1 MAEEDDDKPT
11 SEDVKKAKKAYEE
24 LIELEKKRTQSA
36 EERIQ
41 IEEENAQATIKIL
54 EMEAAE
60 RKKHYESEIE
70 EAEKKAARHEGLNKR
85 TYEARVE
92 YLKKL
97 RELNTEEER
106 EAMTAAMDDSLSEAG
121 KYFSKMKGIID
132 DLGSSVN
139 FSNAKVLGFFKVLGM
154 PLPTPKD
161 ALKELFSTIEES
173 TRSLIPFNRNTEEAS
188 QLMNRLRDQSFAVG
202 LPMSELAEGAVKAAT
217 SFALFGAEEAT
228 VRAELSALESQ
239 MGRMG
244 VSGASDVISSLITE
258 GGIQSVSE
266 ATERFKALTSTMQ
279 NLGVTP
285 QQLKK
290 DFDSL
295 IPSLAMFGSTAD
307 INIAKA
313 SLAAQKARV
322 DVGAITAFADQFEG
336 YSGAAQAAQRINA
349 IFGKPIIRDP
359 AELVRTYYTMG
370 PEGVVSLVREKMINA
385 GFTEG
390 DFEGAAGAA
399 RLRALSKTLGI
410 TSKQAQRIM
419 TAEDITPE
427 EISGIMDATDGGT
440 GQAAGAANFDKNV
453 ARTLNA
459 VEALALEA
467 EQAAAKL
474 ADAMGMQVGDVINK
488 VDPMIRA
495 FGEDLSNLSF
505 MAGQKIR
512 PLFGEA
518 VNEAGD
524 AMGRLGISPT
534 SPPPSG
540 ASELNEATKK
550 NTEALNANTEALRQF
565 ASQSSNSG
573 EITVN
578 LDGNQFQK
586 MAINAVN
593 KKAAGKIIA

>member
-1 MAEEDDDKPT
+1 
-11 SEDVKKAKKAYEE
+11 VK
-24 LIELEKKRTQSA
+24 R
-36 EERIQ
+36 
-41 IEEENAQATIKIL
+41 
-54 EMEAAE
+54 
-60 RKKHYESEIE
+60 
-70 EAEKKAARHEGLNKR
+70 
-85 TYEARVE
+85 YEARVE

-97 RELNTEEER
+97 REVNTESETKEMIS
-106 EAMTAAMDDSLSEAG
+106 AMEDIKDSQSSILG
-121 KYFSKMKGIID
+121 GLKGQLD
-132 DLGSSVN
+132 DLTESINGNYASAIGLFGLMGVP
-139 FSNAKVLGFFKVLGM
+139 M
-154 PLPTPKD
+154 PTPKK
-161 ALKELFSTIEES
+161 ALKELGTTIEES
-173 TRSLIPFNRNTEEAS
+173 TRSLIPFNRNTDEAIA
-188 QLMNRLRDQSFAVG
+188 LMNRLRDQSTLTG
-202 LPMSELAEGAVKAAT
+202 LPMSDLADGATKAAT

-266 ATERFKALTSTMQ
+266 ATERFKALTNTMQ

-440 GQAAGAANFDKNV
+440 GQAAGAEAFDAT
-453 ARTLNA
+453 ARMTIDFA
-459 VEALALEA
+459 TEVEASMER
-467 EQAAAKL
+467 AAAEFAEGL
-474 ADAMGMQVGDVINK
+474 GFQVGDIIKKFTPILQAMGADVESGAGK
-488 VDPMIRA
+488 
-495 FGEDLSNLSF
+495 FGRGL
-505 MAGQKIR
+505 R
-512 PLFGEA
+512 PLM
-518 VNEAGD
+518 D
-524 AMGRLGISPT
+524 KAMGEGQARLKVLVPDAPAAG
-534 SPPPSG
+534 
-540 ASELNEATKK
+540 ELNETTKK
-550 NTEALNANTEALRQF
+550 NTEALNANTEALKTICF
-565 ASQSSNSG
+565 T
-573 EITVN
+573 I
-578 LDGNQFQK
+578 
-586 MAINAVN
+586 
-593 KKAAGKIIA
+593 